1 MPGVRWHVRDR
12 PAGADAAAAGG
23 QGAAGGDGAVAR
35 RGRGV
40 GTVTGQL
47 ARHWGLRPLLGTAS
61 SPAKAEF
68 ARGYGYGHVFGYTD
82 FAEGVLA
89 ATAGRGVD
97 VVLDP
102 VGGQVRARSFELLA
116 PFGRLVTYSNI
127 SRESEVVP
135 AAAWMRA
142 RCVGY
147 LGFSG
152 GQLPLRD
159 PPGQAVTAGSC
170 RAGLLGRHRRACD
183 RSLPAGTGRAGPP
196 GIRAPRR
203 SGQVHPGGLAP
214 HPASS
219 PLIPAGRTVCQR
231 MTAARFG
238 WLYARV
244 VRGSVTVHIAAPAD
258 RVWDLVSDVTRIGE
272 FSPETF
278 EAEWL
283 SGARRPEV
291 GARFRGHVRRNGGP
305 VYWTACTVVV
315 SDPGREFAF
324 TVAGPG
330 GATVNTWRYQLAPS
344 ADRH

>member
-1 MPGVRWHVRDR
+1 VPGVEVAGTVRRVGDGVTGLSPGQPVAALTR
-12 PAGADAAAAGG
+12 GHGYAEVVSAAADLTVPLLENLAGRPEAGG
-23 QGAAGGDGAVAR
+23 MLVTVPLALMLLRRVARVLPEETVLLHGAAG
-35 RGRGV
+35 GV

-68 ARGYGYGHVFGYTD
+68 ARGYGYSHVFGYAD

-127 SRESEVVP
+127 SREPEVVP

-159 PPGQAVTAGSC
+159 PGLVRPSLLEA
-170 RAGLLGRHRRACD
+170 AGLVSSGAIEVRVTEVFPLEQAAQAHRVFERRAAVGKFI
-183 RSLPAGTGRAGPP
+183 L
-196 GIRAPRR
+196 
-203 SGQVHPGGLAP
+203 
-214 HPASS
+214 
-219 PLIPAGRTVCQR
+219 TV
-231 MTAARFG
+231 
-238 WLYARV
+238 
-244 VRGSVTVHIAAPAD
+244 
-258 RVWDLVSDVTRIGE
+258 
-272 FSPETF
+272 
-278 EAEWL
+278 
-283 SGARRPEV
+283 
-291 GARFRGHVRRNGGP
+291 
-305 VYWTACTVVV
+305 
-315 SDPGREFAF
+315 
-324 TVAGPG
+324 
-330 GATVNTWRYQLAPS
+330 
-344 ADRH
+344 